1 MAQLPCS
8 GIANATRP
16 LPLFRLTRPLRPD
29 QASQTDLL
37 CPHPGPHNEASTR
50 SGRALPLRISL
61 APLNSTLANFVG
73 DLTRIRRRDDRQAG
87 AAPTGWAARAMHIF
101 QAGAR
106 RPLYPSWAAMI
117 TSADGP
123 SRASPDFPHIPV
135 PLGCNKTP
143 LGRTL
148 LRRVPRQA
156 PPKLAKVELMLWP
169 KKADRA
175 GLHARHPAWAVG
187 LV

>member
-1 MAQLPCS
+1 MTESLSRNSRRALGSQVHAPKGSAS
-8 GIANATRP
+8 GPEIGPKNSYSDP
-16 LPLFRLTRPLRPD
+16 LGRNLKGRERV
-29 QASQTDLL
+29 
-37 CPHPGPHNEASTR
+37 
-50 SGRALPLRISL
+50 SGRALS
-61 APLNSTLANFVG
+61 STLANFVG

-156 PPKLAKVELMLWP
+156 PPKLAKVEL
-169 KKADRA
+169 RVCQ
-175 GLHARHPAWAVG
+175 GLTAVSEQSLG
-187 LV
+187 RIV

>member
-1 MAQLPCS
+1 VIKHALTITHV
-8 GIANATRP
+8 GIFFTQRSENVRRNTLQRERGVAIRAATR
-16 LPLFRLTRPLRPD
+16 RLQLKLRNL
-29 QASQTDLL
+29 S
-37 CPHPGPHNEASTR
+37 
-50 SGRALPLRISL
+50 
-61 APLNSTLANFVG
+61 STLANFVG

-156 PPKLAKVELMLWP
+156 PPKLAKVELRNCTQIKSL
-169 KKADRA
+169 KNQYLRFAGADGR
-175 GLHARHPAWAVG
+175 RPRY
-187 LV
+187 

>member
-1 MAQLPCS
+1 MAKVELS
-8 GIANATRP
+8 
-16 LPLFRLTRPLRPD
+16 
-29 QASQTDLL
+29 
-37 CPHPGPHNEASTR
+37 
-50 SGRALPLRISL
+50 
-61 APLNSTLANFVG
+61 STLANFVG

-156 PPKLAKVELMLWP
+156 PPKLAKVELSRKMRRKTLGVDDNLS
-169 KKADRA
+169 DRRRVRPGWNAAFGRSA
-175 GLHARHPAWAVG
+175 GLGCFLLRTCTNAYEHW
-187 LV
+187 